1 MNNIEQLLKS
11 KGINE
16 ENIEVA
22 KELLH
27 LKYIIPY
34 PSRIAPKYGKQE
46 AIEEYLKEH
55 CEIKNVHYYIACM
68 NYGYNEIPKCPIC
81 GKPLKIILGGFRKT
95 CGDKECTKKY
105 CEKQCIEQYGVPSR
119 LQAQEIKDKIRATN
133 LERYGNEIPTK
144 NKEVVEK
151 IKNTNLERYGSNCPM
166 SNEEVKETAR
176 NNQLKKYGVA
186 NISQLE
192 EIKKKKE
199 DASMKHYGCKTP
211 LQAQEIKNKISQTNI
226 ANYGVD
232 NPFKSGEFQ
241 KTLRRKYNYNGVYF
255 DSSWE
260 LGVYIYC
267 KDHDIPIEREP
278 VELEY
283 YSQGQRHL
291 YIPDFKIK
299 DKLVEIKGDMM
310 LDEEGNIKPHPTQ
323 YKKNLSEKEL
333 RELEELYEDKN
344 RCLKENGVVLLKRED
359 IEECLNYVKN
369 KYGCEYLKKYK
380 A

>member
-1 MNNIEQLLKS
+1 
-11 KGINE
+11 
-16 ENIEVA
+16 
-22 KELLH
+22 
-27 LKYIIPY
+27 
-34 PSRIAPKYGKQE
+34 
-46 AIEEYLKEH
+46 
-55 CEIKNVHYYIACM
+55 
-68 NYGYNEIPKCPIC
+68 
-81 GKPLKIILGGFRKT
+81 
-95 CGDKECTKKY
+95 
-105 CEKQCIEQYGVPSR
+105 
-119 LQAQEIKDKIRATN
+119 
-133 LERYGNEIPTK
+133 
-144 NKEVVEK
+144 
-151 IKNTNLERYGSNCPM
+151 
-166 SNEEVKETAR
+166 
-176 NNQLKKYGVA
+176 
-186 NISQLE
+186 
-192 EIKKKKE
+192 
-199 DASMKHYGCKTP
+199 MKHYGCKTP

-260 LGVYIYC
+260 LGVYIYY

-278 VELEY
+278 AELEY
-283 YSQGQRHL
+283 YSQSQRHL

>member
-1 MNNIEQLLKS
+1 MVDGKARIKLKVKIQVKKKRGVKKLPLYYMNNVEQLLKS
-11 KGINE
+11 KGINK

-22 KELLH
+22 KELLR
-27 LKYIIPY
+27 LRYIIPY
-34 PSRIAPKYGKQE
+34 PSRIAPKYGEQE

-55 CEIKNVHYYIACM
+55 CEIKDAHYYIACM

-81 GKPLKIILGGFRKT
+81 GKPLKTMLGGFRKT

-105 CEKQCIEQYGVPSR
+105 CEDQCMRQYGVPSR

-133 LERYGNEIPTK
+133 LERYGSTCLMSS
-144 NKEVVEK
+144 EK
-151 IKNTNLERYGSNCPM
+151 
-166 SNEEVKETAR
+166 VKETAR

-192 EIKKKKE
+192 EVKKKKE

-211 LQAQEIKNKISQTNI
+211 LQAQEIKDKISQTNI
-226 ANYGVD
+226 ANYGVG

-241 KTLRRKYNYNGVYF
+241 KTLRKNLRKKYSYDDKYF

-267 KDHDIPIEREP
+267 KDHNIPVEREP

-283 YSQGQRHL
+283 CSQGQRHL
-291 YIPDFKIK
+291 YIPDLKI
-299 DKLVEIKGDMM
+299 
-310 LDEEGNIKPHPTQ
+310 EG
-323 YKKNLSEKEL
+323 
-333 RELEELYEDKN
+333 
-344 RCLKENGVVLLKRED
+344 
-359 IEECLNYVKN
+359 
-369 KYGCEYLKKYK
+369 
-380 A
+380 